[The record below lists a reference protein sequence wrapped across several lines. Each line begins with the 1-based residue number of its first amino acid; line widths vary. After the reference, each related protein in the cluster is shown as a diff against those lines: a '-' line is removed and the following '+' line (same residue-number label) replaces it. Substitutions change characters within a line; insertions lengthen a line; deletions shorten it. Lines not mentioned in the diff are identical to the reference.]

1 METSLSV
8 RNDAILNKAKWWI
21 LSSLIGSFVM
31 WIIRR
36 LWDYLLVFNYSLEA
50 MDSLE
55 IRDNVLEA
63 MDILLWPILF
73 IVGCV
78 ILLKHSVS
86 SIRIFAKMLIIYQSI
101 LILAI
106 ILDNYGWAI
115 LLNQIYESW
124 AIHAAWSRVLWY
136 VERIIA
142 YFFFFMGLAALWKNK
157 QIKKQYT
164 TIIPIFAMV
173 MFLYYVCF
181 LSSNMWQMRGCFENP
196 MLSPSEFYATL
207 EGRISSMLAGIFRF
221 ISPIIQLL
229 PIYCYCKL
237 LKTPSL
243 MPTEDNPDELPYSY
257 RPTKIEIGFVICVA
271 LFIGCIFLTFLF
283 V

>member
-1 METSLSV
+1 
-8 RNDAILNKAKWWI
+8 
-21 LSSLIGSFVM
+21 
-31 WIIRR
+31 
-36 LWDYLLVFNYSLEA
+36 
-50 MDSLE
+50 
-55 IRDNVLEA
+55 
-63 MDILLWPILF
+63 
-73 IVGCV
+73 
-78 ILLKHSVS
+78 
-86 SIRIFAKMLIIYQSI
+86 
-101 LILAI
+101 
-106 ILDNYGWAI
+106 
-115 LLNQIYESW
+115 
-124 AIHAAWSRVLWY
+124 
-136 VERIIA
+136 
-142 YFFFFMGLAALWKNK
+142 MGLAALWKNK
-157 QIKKQYT
+157 QIKTQYT

-196 MLSPSEFYATL
+196 MLNASDFYLATL

-271 LFIGCIFLTFLF
+271 LFIGCIFLTFLI